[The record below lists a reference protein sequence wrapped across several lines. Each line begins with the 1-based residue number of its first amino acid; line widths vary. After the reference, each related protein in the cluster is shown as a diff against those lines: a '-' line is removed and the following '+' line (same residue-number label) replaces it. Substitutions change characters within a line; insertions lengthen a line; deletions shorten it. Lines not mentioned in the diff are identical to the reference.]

1 MIRNQSNICKY
12 LEEKCW
18 SHFFMSHLSCYDQ
31 SWVFTGRTDVEAK
44 TTILWPLDAKSWL
57 IWKDPDAGKD
67 WRQKGTKEDEMV
79 GWHHRL
85 NGHGFRWTLGVGDG
99 QGGLVCCRSWGH
111 RESDMTVQLNWT
123 EIVFICAFILHCLP
137 SLGFHCTYLY
147 KHFKDQTG
155 ICNHVHSSINHSSK
169 KVEATHSQINR

>member
-1 MIRNQSNICKY
+1 MIKNQSNICKY

-18 SHFFMSHLSCYDQ
+18 SYFFMSHLSCYNQ

-57 IWKDPDAGKD
+57 IWKDLDAGKD
-67 WRQKGTKEDEMV
+67 WRQEKGTKEDEMV

-85 NGHGFRWTLGVGDG
+85 NGHGFGWTLGVGDG
-99 QGGLVCCRSWGH
+99 QGGLVCCGSWGH
-111 RESDMTVQLNWT
+111 RESDMTVRLNWT

-137 SLGFHCTYLY
+137 SFSFQCTYLY
-147 KHFKDQTG
+147 TQTL
-155 ICNHVHSSINHSSK
+155 
-169 KVEATHSQINR
+169 